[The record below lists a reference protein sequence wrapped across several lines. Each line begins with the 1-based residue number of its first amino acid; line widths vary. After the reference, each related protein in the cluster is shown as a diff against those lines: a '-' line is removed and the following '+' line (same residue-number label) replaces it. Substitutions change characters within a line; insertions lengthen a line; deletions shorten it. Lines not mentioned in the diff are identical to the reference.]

1 MAEDVKKELVEKVK
15 ALYENYDN
23 EKDIR
28 GKLISL
34 KKGFRVS
41 YDEMSFYEQ
50 ELQDEFDSYVKK
62 IEEKLNLGKENAES
76 IKNSIIEKAEELKNS
91 NEFKK
96 ASAKMKDLFTQ
107 WKDAGSVGKEKD
119 DELWNKFQTIRDEF
133 YTNRQTYFDNQ
144 AKARE
149 DNEKSKLELIEEAVK
164 ANEMTNIK
172 DLTKVMTDL
181 MNKWKNVKSAG
192 KEKDDELW
200 AKFLEQRKA
209 FFTKR
214 DSYFESMK
222 AVYAERVE
230 KKKDIIAK
238 AKRNLAI
245 SEFTKDE
252 VAAMEELRKA
262 WKEVGSAGKE
272 NEDSLWQEFST
283 IMKKYFDNKK
293 YYE

>member
-1 MAEDVKKELVEKVK
+1 MK
-15 ALYENYDN
+15 
-23 EKDIR
+23 
-28 GKLISL
+28 
-34 KKGFRVS
+34 
-41 YDEMSFYEQ
+41 
-50 ELQDEFDSYVKK
+50 FDYKK
-62 IEEKLNLGKENAES
+62 ITLKEG
-76 IKNSIIEKAEELKNS
+76 IELKNITYKYPNTDRNILS
-91 NEFKK
+91 E
-96 ASAKMKDLFTQ
+96 ASL
-107 WKDAGSVGKEKD
+107 SIPVGKSIGIMGLSGIGKTTSADVLLGLLNPQEGSIVFDGVEKKVD
-119 DELWNKFQTIRDEF
+119 IDNYPINIGYVPQTIFIRDDTIRNNIAFGILEE
-133 YTNRQTYFDNQ
+133 DIDG
-144 AKARE
+144 AR
-149 DNEKSKLELIEEAVK
+149 IEEAVK

-172 DLTKVMTDL
+172 DLTKVMNDL
-181 MNKWKNVKSAG
+181 MAKWKNVKSAG

-209 FFTKR
+209 FFAKR

-222 AVYAERVE
+222 SVYAERTE

-252 VAAMEELRKA
+252 VAAMEDLRKA

-293 YYE
+293 YYD